1 MRILLDTH
9 ILLWAVTADP
19 ALGDGARGLLLDT
32 QNQIY
37 VSAASIWEVAIKHR
51 KNPALMP
58 LGPEVLI
65 DACRESGF
73 HWLDVSV
80 HHSSGTARLPLLH
93 SDPFDRLLIAQAIQE
108 PMRLLTRDRQIAA
121 YSELVQLV

>member
-19 ALGDGARGLLLDT
+19 ALGDQARGVLLDT

-37 VSAASIWEVAIKHR
+37 VSAVSIWEVAIKHR

-65 DACRESGF
+65 DACVESGF
-73 HWLDVSV
+73 HWLNVSV
-80 HHSSGTARLPLLH
+80 YHSSGTARLPPLH

-108 PMRLLTRDRQIAA
+108 PMHLLTRDRHIAA

>member
-9 ILLWAVTADP
+9 VLLWAVTDDP
-19 ALGDGARGLLLDT
+19 MLGELARQLLIDPN
-32 QNQIY
+32 NQTY

-58 LGPEVLI
+58 LGPDVLI
-65 DACRESGF
+65 EACEESGF
-73 HWLDVSV
+73 NWLAVSV
-80 HHSSGTARLPLLH
+80 HHARATAQLPLLH
-93 SDPFDRLLIAQAIQE
+93 SDPFDRLLVAQAQQE
-108 PMRLLTRDRQIAA
+108 PMRLLTRDHQVAA

>member
-19 ALGDGARGLLLDT
+19 ALGDHAQRLLLDT
-32 QNQIY
+32 QNEIF
-37 VSAASIWEVAIKHR
+37 VSAASIWEVTIKHR

-65 DACRESGF
+65 DACLESGF

-80 HHSSGTARLPLLH
+80 HHTSRTVRLPPLH